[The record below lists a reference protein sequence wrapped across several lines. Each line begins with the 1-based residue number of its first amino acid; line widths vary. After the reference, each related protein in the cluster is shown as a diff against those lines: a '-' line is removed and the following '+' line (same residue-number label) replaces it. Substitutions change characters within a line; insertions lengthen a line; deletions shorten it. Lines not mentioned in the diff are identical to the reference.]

1 MGVRSYEEVNRSIY
15 SPAKHSRNPICAV
28 IRLQAQGLLTGR
40 IPHTHHEDKAR
51 VDDSLDQAEEEAVYS
66 DASEVVARG
75 CRHEQTAP
83 YCVSRLDKVH
93 FLERA

>member
-1 MGVRSYEEVNRSIY
+1 MGVRSYKEVNRSFY
-15 SPAKHSRNPICAV
+15 SPAEHSRNPIRAV

-51 VDDSLDQAEEEAVYS
+51 VDDSLDKPKEEAVDS
-66 DASEVVARG
+66 NTNKVVARW

-83 YCVSRLDKVH
+83 YCVSRLDKLH
-93 FLERA
+93 ILERA